1 MISHTLLNT
10 RLPLPLSKSDP
21 LVRTSCLSLLMLCKK
36 VIASYLPLY
45 ANCTAY
51 CGGENACKALRH

>member
-1 MISHTLLNT
+1 MISRILLNT
-10 RLPLPLSKSDP
+10 RLPLPLPKSNP
-21 LVRTSCLSLLMLCKK
+21 LVRARCLSLLMLCKK

-51 CGGENACKALRH
+51 CGGDSACKALRH

>member
-1 MISHTLLNT
+1 
-10 RLPLPLSKSDP
+10 
-21 LVRTSCLSLLMLCKK
+21 VRTSCLSLLMLCKK